1 MDLKTESGDKDRK
14 KIKFFISYASENREL
29 ATGFLEKFSVQ
40 VAPSEKYEYI
50 LWSDIKILVG
60 ETWHEEIQRALEECD
75 LGLLLVS
82 PEFLG
87 SEYINKHELPKFVES
102 DAKPLIPIMLKSV
115 VRGQNLKGLQRA
127 QIFRL
132 YSSRFKPKN
141 KPYGDCTGLQRDR
154 FAQELFMQ
162 VESKLDK
169 LVGAK
174 SA

>member
-1 MDLKTESGDKDRK
+1 MSPKTESGDKDRK
-14 KIKFFISYASENREL
+14 RIKFFISYTDKNREL

-40 VAPSEKYEYI
+40 VAPAEKYEYI
-50 LWSDIKILVG
+50 LWSDKEILVG
-60 ETWHEEIQRALEECD
+60 ETWHDEIQRALKECD

-102 DAKPLIPIMLKSV
+102 DAKPLIPVMLKQV
-115 VRGQNLKGLQRA
+115 VRGQSLKGLQRA

-132 YSSRFKPKN
+132 YGSRFKPKN
-141 KPYGDCTGLQRDR
+141 KAYGDCTGPQRDR

-162 VESKLDK
+162 VELRLDK
-169 LVGAK
+169 LTED
-174 SA
+174 